1 MDGNSRSTAT
11 MTKENQQHIIEG
23 PTSVGATDRS
33 AFKASENELKA
44 ANEAA
49 ANNNGM
55 VRGATP
61 DTPTIPS
68 IENIVP
74 SHRLDGHVTIVTG
87 GSGGLAHTL
96 SQALAAQG
104 SQIALVDLVV
114 EKLATVEFELQEFIK
129 VNKLKPVTI
138 STWACDVSDAAQ
150 VEELVTAV
158 PKEHGGI
165 IPDKLVHTAGYCQN
179 IPATEYPAGRA
190 EHLVKVNLM
199 GSLYI
204 CQAMTRQLLSHRKR
218 RKSISHN
225 INSVG
230 EALPFFPNASFV
242 LIGSMSG
249 LIVNTPQ
256 PQVAYNMAKAGVI
269 HLVKSLAC
277 EWARYGIRVNA
288 ISPGYI
294 ATPLTKQV
302 ISASPEGAA
311 LQEAWTSKVPM
322 GRMAEPKEFIGAM
335 LYLLSRGASS
345 YTTGENLVVDGG
357 YTCW

>member
-1 MDGNSRSTAT
+1 
-11 MTKENQQHIIEG
+11 MTNESQQHIIEG

-33 AFKASENELKA
+33 AFRASEAEMRA
-44 ANEAA
+44 ANEAV
-49 ANNNGM
+49 ANNDGM

-61 DTPTIPS
+61 DTPSIPS
-68 IENIVP
+68 ISNIIP
-74 SHRLDGHVTIVTG
+74 SYRLDGHVTIVTG

-96 SQALAAQG
+96 SQALVAQG

-114 EKLATVEFELQEFIK
+114 DKLATVERELQEFIK
-129 VNKLKPVTI
+129 ANNLKPVTI
-138 STWACDVSDAAQ
+138 STWACDISENTQ
-150 VEELVTAV
+150 VEELIASI
-158 PKEHGGI
+158 PHEHGGI
-165 IPDKLVHTAGYCQN
+165 VPDKLVHTAGYCQN
-179 IPATEYPAGRA
+179 IPAAEYPADRA
-190 EHLVKVNLM
+190 EHLVKVNLL
-199 GSLYI
+199 GSMYI
-204 CQAMTRQLLSHRKR
+204 CQAMTRQLLNRVKR
-218 RKSISHN
+218 RRSISHN
-225 INSVG
+225 ISSVG
-230 EALPFFPNASFV
+230 EALPYFPNASFV

-311 LQEAWTSKVPM
+311 LQQEWTSRVPM
-322 GRMAEPKEFIGAM
+322 GRMAEPKEFIGSM

>member
-1 MDGNSRSTAT
+1 
-11 MTKENQQHIIEG
+11 MTKEHIQEG
-23 PTSVGATDRS
+23 PLAPGADDGAARRL
-33 AFKASENELKA
+33 AEGELRA
-44 ANEAA
+44 ANTTAQQD
-49 ANNNGM
+49 NGM

-61 DTPTIPS
+61 DTPSIPLVS
-68 IENIVP
+68 DIVP
-74 SHRLDGHVTIVTG
+74 NYRLDGHVTIVTG

-96 SQALAAQG
+96 SQALVAQG
-104 SQIALVDLVV
+104 SQVALVDLQV
-114 EKLATVEFELQEFIK
+114 EKLATVESELREFVR

-138 STWACDVSDAAQ
+138 STWACDISDAAQ
-150 VEELVTAV
+150 VEELIRAI
-158 PKEHGGI
+158 PREHEGI
-165 IPDKLVHTAGYCQN
+165 VPDKLVHTAGYCQN
-179 IPATEYPAGRA
+179 IPAKDYPADRA

-204 CQAMTRQLLSHRKR
+204 CQSMTRQLLEHTKR
-218 RKSISHN
+218 RKSISA
-225 INSVG
+225 IANSAAEIV
-230 EALPFFPNASFV
+230 PRFPNASYV

-256 PQVAYNMAKAGVI
+256 PQVAYNMAKAGVL
-269 HLVKSLAC
+269 HLVRSLAC

-311 LQEAWTSKVPM
+311 LQQEWTSRVPM
-322 GRMAEPKEFIGAM
+322 GRMADPKEFVGSM
-335 LYLLSRGASS
+335 LYLLSARASS

-357 YTCW
+357 YTSW

>member
-1 MDGNSRSTAT
+1 
-11 MTKENQQHIIEG
+11 MTKEHITEG
-23 PTSVGATDRS
+23 PLATGADDRG
-33 AFKASENELKA
+33 ARRVAETELRA
-44 ANEAA
+44 ANTADQQ
-49 ANNNGM
+49 NGM

-61 DTPTIPS
+61 DTPSIPLVS
-68 IENIVP
+68 DIVP
-74 SHRLDGHVTIVTG
+74 NYRLDGHVTIVTG

-96 SQALAAQG
+96 SQALVAQG
-104 SQIALVDLVV
+104 SQVALVDLAVD
-114 EKLATVEFELQEFIK
+114 KLATVESELREFIR

-138 STWACDVSDAAQ
+138 STWACDIGDATQ
-150 VEELVTAV
+150 VEELICAI
-158 PKEHGGI
+158 PQEHDGI
-165 IPDKLVHTAGYCQN
+165 LPDKLVHTAGYCQN
-179 IPATEYPAGRA
+179 IPAKDYPADRA

-204 CQAMTRQLLSHRKR
+204 CQAMTRQLLNHTKR
-218 RKSISHN
+218 RKSISAVA
-225 INSVG
+225 NSAA
-230 EALPFFPNASFV
+230 EALPRFPNASFV

-256 PQVAYNMAKAGVI
+256 PQVAYNMAKAGVL
-269 HLVKSLAC
+269 HLVRSLAC

-311 LQEAWTSKVPM
+311 LQQEWTSRVPM
-322 GRMAEPKEFIGAM
+322 GRMADPKEFVGAM
-335 LYLLSRGASS
+335 LYLLAARASS

-357 YTCW
+357 YTSW